1 MEFPSTRPGGWTMQA
16 PPIAAPLRL
25 YAIDVPDEWV
35 DYNQH
40 MSEWCYLLAMGNSS
54 DAFFGYLG
62 IDDAYRAAGA
72 SLFTVETHIHNLSE
86 AALGDALRL
95 SIQILAHDAKRIHI
109 AHEVRRDTGDLIA
122 AGEQM
127 LLHVDTT
134 AGKVV
139 DLPDELL
146 ARLDAIAAAHR
157 TLDRPSWAGHV
168 IAVPQAA
175 LRSTSTGG
183 R

>member
-1 MEFPSTRPGGWTMQA
+1 MQA

-25 YAIDVPDEWV
+25 YAIDVPQEWV

-86 AALGDALRL
+86 ATLGDALQL
-95 SIQILAHDAKRIHI
+95 SIQILDHDAKRIHL
-109 AHEVRRDTGDLIA
+109 AHEVRRDTGELIA

-127 LLHVDTT
+127 LLHVDTA
-134 AGKVV
+134 AGRVV

-146 ARLDAIAAAHR
+146 ARLEAIAAAHR
-157 TLDRPSWAGHV
+157 DLDRPPWVGHV
-168 IAVPQAA
+168 IAVPQTAQ
-175 LRSTSTGG
+175 RGTPTGG

>member
-1 MEFPSTRPGGWTMQA
+1 MRFPSTRPGGWTMQA

-25 YAIDVPDEWV
+25 YAVEVPVEWV

-54 DAFFGYLG
+54 DAFFRYLG
-62 IDDAYRAAGA
+62 IDEAYRAAGA

-86 AALGDALRL
+86 AALGDALQL
-95 SIQILAHDAKRIHI
+95 SIQILGHDAKRIHL
-109 AHEVRRDTGDLIA
+109 AHEVRREGGELIA

-146 ARLDAIAAAHR
+146 ARLEEIAAVHR
-157 TLDRPSWAGHV
+157 DLERPRWAGHV
-168 IAVPQAA
+168 IAVPQ
-175 LRSTSTGG
+175 TVQQGTPTGG